1 MKLEGRGPNHV
12 RQPHAPAQCQAAA
25 PGHSG
30 GRGRS
35 SRAAR
40 RRFVLQGANG
50 SGKSTILETILTL
63 WRFWGEWIEQ
73 GRGSTPPAEHL
84 SHFLAKADLAA
95 VEFMDVPESP
105 GPLWIG
111 MGKRSEWRALRE

>member
-40 RRFVLQGANG
+40 RRLLLQGANG

-63 WRFWGEWIEQ
+63 WKFWGEWLEEGEGEWHLLQ
-73 GRGSTPPAEHL
+73 LLQKGPSPSTKHRD
-84 SHFLAKADLAA
+84 HYLAKASVAA
-95 VEFMDVPESP
+95 IEVVGIPNSK
-105 GPLWIG
+105 PLWIG
-111 MGKRSEWRALRE
+111 MA